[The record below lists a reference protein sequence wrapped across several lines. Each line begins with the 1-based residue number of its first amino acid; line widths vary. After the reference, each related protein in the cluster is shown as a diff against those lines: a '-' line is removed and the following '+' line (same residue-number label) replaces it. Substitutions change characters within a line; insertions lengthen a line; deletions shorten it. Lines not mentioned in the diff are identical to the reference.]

1 MGPRSV
7 QNSSLSPHL
16 LVGVAAPARL
26 ALHTHRDPGKKEEVR
41 REERRR
47 VKKVERGERKQGGRG
62 GQGRRRNGNCVRE
75 RVCEVAN
82 Q

>member
-1 MGPRSV
+1 M
-7 QNSSLSPHL
+7 
-16 LVGVAAPARL
+16 
-26 ALHTHRDPGKKEEVR
+26 
-41 REERRR
+41 
-47 VKKVERGERKQGGRG
+47 ERGERRQGGRG